1 MPRCLP
7 PSSMGEAVITD
18 SIIGDGCILDVILQ
32 NSSSNPS
39 SHCVDQKLM
48 SSFLYVNL
56 GLIEQRCVIRGSVV
70 GMRTRIADDVIVED
84 SIIIGSNIYE
94 VNLVSWIAS

>member
-1 MPRCLP
+1 M
-7 PSSMGEAVITD
+7 
-18 SIIGDGCILDVILQ
+18 
-32 NSSSNPS
+32 
-39 SHCVDQKLM
+39 
-48 SSFLYVNL
+48 
-56 GLIEQRCVIRGSVV
+56 